1 MCVRHG
7 VLYFLF
13 ATEPHQ
19 SLILF
24 LSHRS
29 KFEEEM
35 KGAFSQMQKV
45 FEDPEMLS
53 AATNMMKGMGE
64 MMQNPEAA
72 LKQLSSS
79 MEDILGDDTKI
90 EEARLQLLKDP
101 DAAGN
106 PMLAELFKNE
116 DLKEILYD
124 SEKWKAAVKEGK
136 GMLLN
141 DGAAAAGANA
151 RVGEL

>member
-1 MCVRHG
+1 
-7 VLYFLF
+7 
-13 ATEPHQ
+13 
-19 SLILF
+19 
-24 LSHRS
+24 
-29 KFEEEM
+29 M
-35 KGAFSQMQKV
+35 KDAFGQMQKV
-45 FEDPEMLS
+45 FEDPDMLS

-64 MMQNPEAA
+64 MMQNPDAA
-72 LKQLSSS
+72 LKQLSAS

-101 DAAGN
+101 DSAGN

-116 DLKEILYD
+116 DMKEILYD

-141 DGAAAAGANA
+141 DGAAAAAGGGA